1 MNVDG
6 FKIDKNKKVGRKI
19 SALQGVTAYM
29 NIVQKHVLM
38 IFTLQFNYFPDSNV
52 QILATEMYKFI
63 NNPSPTIRIE
73 FQTE

>member
-38 IFTLQFNYFPDSNV
+38 IFTLQFNYFPLV
-52 QILATEMYKFI
+52 WMYHSCVHVSCGCVIKYAYK
-63 NNPSPTIRIE
+63 
-73 FQTE
+73 